1 MNNLEQWLEPIAEQF
16 RSLGV
21 PSPIVQ
27 WGHPAMMAIVIF
39 VMGSFVAWA
48 GWRGRTETD
57 PETASQSLAGHRK
70 LAPWMFLF
78 LALGYT
84 GGVLSLVM
92 QHESIFESG
101 HFWTGSVVLVLL
113 ATNGLMSLRGFWGN
127 SSRFRSVHAYL
138 GSAAL
143 LLLFAHAFLG
153 LKLGLSI

>member
-39 VMGSFVAWA
+39 VMGSFVAWV
-48 GWRGRTETD
+48 GWRGRTEAD

-78 LALGYT
+78 LAKPARILRFK
-84 GGVLSLVM
+84 SLI
-92 QHESIFESG
+92 EARDE
-101 HFWTGSVVLVLL
+101 
-113 ATNGLMSLRGFWGN
+113 LRQQPM
-127 SSRFRSVHAYL
+127 V
-138 GSAAL
+138 
-143 LLLFAHAFLG
+143 
-153 LKLGLSI
+153 